1 MCFGEYFVKI
11 TKLQNKIIIVSTII
25 TMIVS
30 AFFGLTQADNTLN
43 NFEQSIEMSS
53 KTNPLSLK
61 VVCVEAEGFC
71 ELKKVLSEQPEETSF
86 TVPNISILHKYFHY
100 PTFVKIY
107 SLRKEENLTMRSHI
121 KIADSPPPIFS

>member
-1 MCFGEYFVKI
+1 MKI

-30 AFFGLTQADNTLN
+30 TFFGLTQTNNTLN
-43 NFEQSIEMSS
+43 KFERSIEMSS

-61 VVCVEAEGFC
+61 VVCLEAEGFC

-86 TVPNISILHKYFHY
+86 TIPNISILHKYFHY

>member
-1 MCFGEYFVKI
+1 MKI
-11 TKLQNKIIIVSTII
+11 TTLQSKIIIGSTTI

-30 AFFGLTQADNTLN
+30 AFFGLTHAHNTLN
-43 NFEQSIEMSS
+43 TFEQYIEMSS
-53 KTNPLSLK
+53 KTIPLSLK

-71 ELKKVLSEQPEETSF
+71 ELKKALSEQPEDTSF

>member
-1 MCFGEYFVKI
+1 MKI
-11 TKLQNKIIIVSTII
+11 TKLQSKIIIGSTII

-30 AFFGLTQADNTLN
+30 AFFGLTQARNTLN
-43 NFEQSIEMSS
+43 DFEQSMEMSS
-53 KTNPLSLK
+53 KTISLSLN

-71 ELKKVLSEQPEETSF
+71 ELKKVLSEQPEETSV
-86 TVPNISILHKYFHY
+86 TIPNISILHKNFHY

>member
-1 MCFGEYFVKI
+1 MRI
-11 TKLQNKIIIVSTII
+11 TKLQSKIIIGSTII

-30 AFFGLTQADNTLN
+30 AFFGLTQARNTLN
-43 NFEQSIEMSS
+43 DFEQSMEMSS
-53 KTNPLSLK
+53 KTISLSLN

-71 ELKKVLSEQPEETSF
+71 ELKKVLSEQPEETSV
-86 TVPNISILHKYFHY
+86 TIPNISILHKNFHY

-107 SLRKEENLTMRSHI
+107 SLRKEENITMRSHI

>member
-1 MCFGEYFVKI
+1 
-11 TKLQNKIIIVSTII
+11 
-25 TMIVS
+25 MIVS
-30 AFFGLTQADNTLN
+30 AFIGLTHANNTLN
-43 NFEQSIEMSS
+43 NFEQSIEMSN
-53 KTNPLSLK
+53 KTIHLSLK
-61 VVCVEAEGFC
+61 VVCEEAEGFC

-86 TVPNISILHKYFHY
+86 TIPNISILQKDFHY

>member
-1 MCFGEYFVKI
+1 MKI
-11 TKLQNKIIIVSTII
+11 TKLQSKIIIGPTIV

-30 AFFGLTQADNTLN
+30 AFFGLTHTNNTLK
-43 NFEQSIEMSS
+43 NFEQSMEMSS
-53 KTNPLSLK
+53 KTISLSLK

-71 ELKKVLSEQPEETSF
+71 ELKKVLPEQPEEISF
-86 TVPNISILHKYFHY
+86 MIPNISILDKYFHY

-107 SLRKEENLTMRSHI
+107 SLRKEENITMRSHI

>member
-1 MCFGEYFVKI
+1 MSGK
-11 TKLQNKIIIVSTII
+11 TI
-25 TMIVS
+25 
-30 AFFGLTQADNTLN
+30 
-43 NFEQSIEMSS
+43 
-53 KTNPLSLK
+53 PLSLK

-86 TVPNISILHKYFHY
+86 AIPNISILHKNFHY

-107 SLRKEENLTMRSHI
+107 SLSKEENLTIRSHI

>member
-1 MCFGEYFVKI
+1 MLVGEYVVKI

-30 AFFGLTQADNTLN
+30 AFFGLTQANNTLN
-43 NFEQSIEMSS
+43 NFEQSIETSS
-53 KTNPLSLK
+53 KAIPLSLK

-71 ELKKVLSEQPEETSF
+71 ELKKVLSEHTEETSF
-86 TVPNISILHKYFHY
+86 TIPNISILHKYFHY

-121 KIADSPPPIFS
+121 KVADSPPPIFS

>member
-1 MCFGEYFVKI
+1 MKP

-25 TMIVS
+25 IMIVS
-30 AFFGLTQADNTLN
+30 AFFGLTQANNTLN
-43 NFEQSIEMSS
+43 NLEQSIEMSS
-53 KTNPLSLK
+53 KTISLSLN

-71 ELKKVLSEQPEETSF
+71 ELKKVLSEQPEETSV
-86 TVPNISILHKYFHY
+86 TIPNISILHKNFHY

>member
-1 MCFGEYFVKI
+1 MKI

-25 TMIVS
+25 IMIVS
-30 AFFGLTQADNTLN
+30 AFFGLTQANNTLN
-43 NFEQSIEMSS
+43 KFEQSMEMSS

-61 VVCVEAEGFC
+61 VVCVEVEGFC
-71 ELKKVLSEQPEETSF
+71 ELIKVLSEQPEETSF
-86 TVPNISILHKYFHY
+86 TIPNISILHKYFHY

-121 KIADSPPPIFS
+121 KVADSPPPIYS